1 MVLTHLSQSKV
12 FQGWYKQ
19 YQHHSSTLNCEMRF
33 AIFLPPQATNHHK
46 VPVLYWLSGLTCSDE
61 NFMQKAAAFEKA
73 AELGMAIVAPDTSPR
88 GEGVADDPDGHYDLG
103 LGAGFYLNATQT
115 PWKKH
120 YQMYDYIVSE
130 LPQLIEANFPVTE
143 KRAIAGHS
151 MGGHGALTIGIR
163 NPDRYCSISAF
174 SPICHPTKAPWG
186 QKAFRHYL
194 GEETEQWAQYDAVEL
209 LKEHCL
215 TRPLLVDQGA
225 ADPFLEE
232 QLQIETL
239 QQALQNAPA
248 HTQIRLQPGYDHSYF
263 FIQSFIADHLAFHW
277 QHLST

>member
-1 MVLTHLSQSKV
+1 
-12 FQGWYKQ
+12 
-19 YQHHSSTLNCEMRF
+19 
-33 AIFLPPQATNHHK
+33 
-46 VPVLYWLSGLTCSDE
+46 
-61 NFMQKAAAFEKA
+61 
-73 AELGMAIVAPDTSPR
+73 
-88 GEGVADDPDGHYDLG
+88 
-103 LGAGFYLNATQT
+103 
-115 PWKKH
+115 
-120 YQMYDYIVSE
+120 MYDYIVSE

-163 NPDRYCSISAF
+163 NPERYCSISAF

-209 LKEHCL
+209 LKKHCL